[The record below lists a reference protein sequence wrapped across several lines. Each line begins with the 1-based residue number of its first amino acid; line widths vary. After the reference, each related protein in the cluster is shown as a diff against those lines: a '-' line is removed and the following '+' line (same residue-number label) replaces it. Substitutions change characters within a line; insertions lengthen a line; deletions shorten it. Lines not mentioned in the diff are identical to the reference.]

1 MILLKLKR
9 YIKQHQ
15 RVTLKD
21 IQAHFDLSE
30 EAALGLLHPLLQQGH
45 VIMANTVSSC
55 QSQTCT
61 TNCAHST
68 QTPTTTYQ
76 WSSSPKK
83 QISIPVQPLLHPK
96 N

>member
-30 EAALGLLHPLLQQGH
+30 EAALGLLKPLLQQGH
-45 VIMANTVSSC
+45 VIVANTVSSC
-55 QSQTCT
+55 QGQTCT
-61 TNCAHST
+61 TSCTHST
-68 QTPTTTYQ
+68 QIATTTYQ
-76 WSSSPKK
+76 WIESPKK
-83 QISIPVQPLLHPK
+83 QVSIPIQPLLSPK
-96 N
+96 D